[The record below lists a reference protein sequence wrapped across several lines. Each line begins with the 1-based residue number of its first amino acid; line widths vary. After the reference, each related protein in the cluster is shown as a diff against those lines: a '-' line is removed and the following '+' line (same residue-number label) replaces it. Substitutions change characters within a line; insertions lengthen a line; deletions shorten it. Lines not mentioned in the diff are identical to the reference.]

1 MCWCGATLRGLVA
14 VRGVYWHWFG
24 VFWQTPERWAEE
36 ESVINTR
43 VESMKTLRAVP
54 VVARALLRGQDDA
67 VLRRRPAPDE
77 WAAIEVIAH
86 MADTDQRALE
96 RIRRMRDEDEP
107 VLAAFDPEALA
118 VERAYL
124 TMPIEPTLRRL
135 EDTIAALIADLE
147 ALDDAGWERTGWHE
161 AHGQMSI
168 AVYLAH
174 VAAEDADHL
183 AQIARLRDVL

>member
-1 MCWCGATLRGLVA
+1 M
-14 VRGVYWHWFG
+14 
-24 VFWQTPERWAEE
+24 
-36 ESVINTR
+36 INTR
-43 VESMKTLRAVP
+43 EESMKTLRAVP

-67 VLRRRPAPDE
+67 VLRRRPAPGE

-86 MADTDQRALE
+86 MADTDEHALE
-96 RIRRMRDEDEP
+96 RIRHMRDEDEP
-107 VLAAFDPEALA
+107 LLAAFDPEALA
-118 VERAYL
+118 VEHAYI
-124 TMPIEPTLRRL
+124 TIPIEPTLRRL

-161 AHGQMSI
+161 AHGRMSI

-183 AQIARLRDVL
+183 AQIARLRAA